1 MTSPVDDV
9 RTLRPRLTDTRAD
22 VETLLAARLARVA
35 ELWSTDAG
43 GRDPVLGDADVPRL
57 LGDLTLGGG
66 KRLRPLFVHAGW
78 ALAGGRG
85 ASSYDEVV
93 TLGAALELLHAFGLI
108 QDDVMDL
115 SETRRGSPAVHRRVA
130 DLHRVAAGTGDA
142 DRYGES
148 VAVLAGDL
156 AHAEAA
162 DLVAE
167 LPEPVRRAWHRLC
180 LELVRGQTR
189 DLSFAACAGDR
200 VDLDRAWEVARAKS
214 GAYTVQRPLELGG
227 LLAHAPRATQ
237 LRLSQVG
244 RLLGE
249 AFALRDEIAG
259 AWGDP
264 AVTGKPVG
272 DDLRQGKATVLL
284 ALAGE
289 RLVDGDAAA
298 LRRLLAQTH
307 DEADVATV
315 SEAMLRH
322 GVRADAEEMVTA
334 RVVGAH
340 DLLRSPDLD
349 PEGVRDLAAVTEL
362 VTGVQP

>member
-1 MTSPVDDV
+1 MTSPVDDARAV
-9 RTLRPRLTDTRAD
+9 RPRLADTRAD
-22 VETLLAARLARVA
+22 VEALLATRLTRVA
-35 ELWSTDAG
+35 ELWSADAAVP
-43 GRDPVLGDADVPRL
+43 DPVLGDADVPRL
-57 LGDLTLGGG
+57 LRDLALGGG

-78 ALAGGRG
+78 ALAGG
-85 ASSYDEVV
+85 ASSSYDEVV
-93 TLGAALELLHAFGLI
+93 RLGAALELLHAFGLV
-108 QDDVMDL
+108 QDDVMDR
-115 SETRRGSPAVHRRVA
+115 SDTRRGAPAVHRRVA
-130 DLHRVAAGTGDA
+130 ALHRDACSTGDH

-148 VAVLAGDL
+148 VAVLVGDL

-167 LPEPVRRAWHRLC
+167 LPEAVRRAWHRLC

-227 LLAHAPRATQ
+227 LLAGAPKETQ

-249 AFALRDEIAG
+249 AFALRDELAG

-264 AVTGKPVG
+264 ALTGKPVG

-284 ALAGE
+284 ALAGD
-289 RLVDGDAAA
+289 RLLGGDAEA
-298 LRRLLAQTH
+298 LRRLLSQTH
-307 DEADVATV
+307 DESDVTTV

-322 GVRADAEEMVTA
+322 RVRADAEEMITM
-334 RVVGAH
+334 RVAAAH
-340 DLLRSPDLD
+340 DLLHSPELD
-349 PEGVRDLAAVTEL
+349 PAGVSDLAEVTDL
-362 VTGVQP
+362 VTGAAS